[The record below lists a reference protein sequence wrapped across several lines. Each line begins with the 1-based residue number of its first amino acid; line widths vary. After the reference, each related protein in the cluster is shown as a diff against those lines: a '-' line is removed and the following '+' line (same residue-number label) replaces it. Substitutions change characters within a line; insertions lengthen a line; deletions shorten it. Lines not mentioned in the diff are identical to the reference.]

1 MTKRTNFNK
10 WPENMFVCLKKHLPR
25 PLVETGPCD
34 HLASFG
40 KPEKAKK
47 AAWPPKYLGSKTYL
61 WPKCVRSWLGNNA
74 KVRSE
79 LVRLFGVCSEFARSS
94 FGVCSEFVRSLS
106 GVRSEFA
113 RSLFGV
119 RSEFVRSSF
128 GVCSEFVRS
137 SFGVRSKLVRSSFGV
152 CSFGACSELVHG
164 EPGASEK
171 RLPRKT
177 RSAPY
182 YVACGQNRKKCAHAG
197 FVADH
202 CFLCENSQL
211 PQTQAQSAKIRAEF
225 GLQHNAF
232 CSYRRGGFI
241 VKFFPESS
249 SSPFLLAAKTHF
261 CLDDPKP
268 LSACASSCLTL
279 KFFLVLNRIPHANW
293 HSVDLEEEELK
304 EVNELWLACS
314 LLCLL
319 RCCRTTFR

>member
-1 MTKRTNFNK
+1 MTKITNFNK

-47 AAWPPKYLGSKTYL
+47 NSLATKIPGLKNILM
-61 WPKCVRSWLGNNA
+61 A
-74 KVRSE
+74 KVCSE
-79 LVRLFGVCSEFARSS
+79 LAREQCQSSLGACLFGVCSEFARSS
-94 FGVCSEFVRSLS
+94 FGVC
-106 GVRSEFA
+106 
-113 RSLFGV
+113 
-119 RSEFVRSSF
+119 
-128 GVCSEFVRS
+128 
-137 SFGVRSKLVRSSFGV
+137 
-152 CSFGACSELVHG
+152 
-164 EPGASEK
+164 
-171 RLPRKT
+171 
-177 RSAPY
+177 
-182 YVACGQNRKKCAHAG
+182 
-197 FVADH
+197 
-202 CFLCENSQL
+202 

-293 HSVDLEEEELK
+293 QNQQSK
-304 EVNELWLACS
+304 PPIRGKRREVVSPYLHNPCHILFFKYREVVCT
-314 LLCLL
+314 LCTSKAQQKLS
-319 RCCRTTFR
+319 

>member
-1 MTKRTNFNK
+1 MVKVCSELAREQCQSSLGACSLVRNLFRVR
-10 WPENMFVCLKKHLPR
+10 PEF
-25 PLVETGPCD
+25 
-34 HLASFG
+34 
-40 KPEKAKK
+40 
-47 AAWPPKYLGSKTYL
+47 
-61 WPKCVRSWLGNNA
+61 VRS
-74 KVRSE
+74 
-79 LVRLFGVCSEFARSS
+79 LFGVRPEFVRSS
-94 FGVCSEFVRSLS
+94 FGVRSEFVRSS
-106 GVRSEFA
+106 
-113 RSLFGV
+113 FGV

-137 SFGVRSKLVRSSFGV
+137 SFG
-152 CSFGACSELVHG
+152 ACSEFVRSLFVRSLFG
-164 EPGASEK
+164 VGSRGTWASEK

-177 RSAPY
+177 RSTPY
-182 YVACGQNRKKCAHAG
+182 YVACGQNPKKCAHAG

-293 HSVDLEEEELK
+293 QREGIFFF
-304 EVNELWLACS
+304 
-314 LLCLL
+314 
-319 RCCRTTFR
+319 CRTFFSFLEFVHEIPYPQQTSQSPLK

>member
-1 MTKRTNFNK
+1 MAKVCSELAREQCQSSLGACSLVRRLFRVR
-10 WPENMFVCLKKHLPR
+10 PEF
-25 PLVETGPCD
+25 
-34 HLASFG
+34 
-40 KPEKAKK
+40 
-47 AAWPPKYLGSKTYL
+47 
-61 WPKCVRSWLGNNA
+61 VRS
-74 KVRSE
+74 
-79 LVRLFGVCSEFARSS
+79 LFGVRPEFVRSS
-94 FGVCSEFVRSLS
+94 FGVRSEFVRSS
-106 GVRSEFA
+106 
-113 RSLFGV
+113 FGV

-137 SFGVRSKLVRSSFGV
+137 SFGVRSELVRSSFAV

-177 RSAPY
+177 HSAPY
-182 YVACGQNRKKCAHAG
+182 YVECGQNPKKCAHAG

-241 VKFFPESS
+241 VKFVPESS

-261 CLDDPKP
+261 CLDFPKP

-293 HSVDLEEEELK
+293 HINL
-304 EVNELWLACS
+304 NHMF
-314 LLCLL
+314 
-319 RCCRTTFR
+319 RTTHLRDKTKVTKPFVDH